1 MRENKRMMIERK
13 RIIRIT
19 TLRAIIKR
27 RIKIIRMTI
36 KMEIKII
43 QLIQE

>member
-1 MRENKRMMIERK
+1 MMIRRK

-27 RIKIIRMTI
+27 RIKIIRMII
-36 KMEIKII
+36 KRIKII
-43 QLIQE
+43 KVIQE